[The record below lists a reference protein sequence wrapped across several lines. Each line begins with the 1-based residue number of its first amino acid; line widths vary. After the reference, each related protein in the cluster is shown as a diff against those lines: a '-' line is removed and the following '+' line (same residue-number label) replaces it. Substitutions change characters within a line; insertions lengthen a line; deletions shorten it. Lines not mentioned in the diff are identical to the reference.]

1 MDIACP
7 QCGNPNLQVDE
18 ANSVVYC
25 QKCGFAV
32 KVDPQTGQVT
42 PLSQGGAQPASGK
55 LSPPPAYKSK
65 TIFGM
70 DPLTF
75 FMFGTAVALLLT
87 FSVNLDLVYLMTI
100 EAVLFILY
108 WFKR

>member
-32 KVDPQTGQVT
+32 KVDPQSGQVT
-42 PLSQGGAQPASGK
+42 PLSQGAPAGGK
-55 LSPPPAYKSK
+55 MSPPPAYRAK
-65 TIFGM
+65 TVLGM
-70 DPLTF
+70 DGLTF
-75 FMFGTAVALLLT
+75 FMLGTALTLLFTFTAGLEMTYLALIETAL
-87 FSVNLDLVYLMTI
+87 FLVYWLN
-100 EAVLFILY
+100 
-108 WFKR
+108 R

>member
-25 QKCGFAV
+25 KKCGFAV

-42 PLSQGGAQPASGK
+42 PISQGGAHPASGK
-55 LSPPPAYKSK
+55 LSPPPAYTKK
-65 TIFGM
+65 ALFGM

-75 FMFGTAVALLLT
+75 FMLGTAVALLLT
-87 FSVNLDLVYLMTI
+87 FSSNLDLSYLMAI
-100 EAVLFILY
+100 EIVLFLLY